1 MGMTIKNT
9 IKKYTIDLTNV
20 QFMKRK
26 VASLKGRI
34 TKLEDNTH
42 KLQLLVKDS
51 VLSLLDATT
60 TYQSNSYPTYQS
72 AVMEI
77 NRKYI
82 GIADWGVLQTGSI
95 VDLRAAFIVGDGMI
109 ISDKEPGE
117 EPSAELEWT
126 EEFFK
131 YNDLD
136 REVVQEFAKEAEI
149 EGKIALKLAI
159 EEDKEED
166 EEVDEKDKKWR
177 VSVRF
182 ISWLDKKYKV
192 IPNPLDYLD
201 YQKLKWDTTGTHK
214 GETLDAK
221 EFVYKKFGGRIM
233 NPNEAA
239 PKIMKCLSQIEGF
252 DKALR
257 DWRQINHIFAGPIL
271 YAKCEDQNEVKI
283 TLAAMNDK
291 NFKLNK
297 VLAGTAEIGFIKLD
311 VGGIDSIEKEIA
323 DLAKVISGT
332 TGVPVHWLGFVDLMS
347 NRATAED
354 LINMINGATTK
365 ERQTWIGAYEEVIK
379 KAMDMW
385 NNAAEKGMSKDKQL
399 DPDKIKVD
407 IPIITKMH
415 YDRLEKIFL
424 PACIAGKISDEA
436 FLAMV
441 PGLDVKAEM
450 ERKKEKEDSEI
461 EGLKNEMDGM
471 KADRL
476 EKDLLRG
483 GKKEN
488 EK

>member
-1 MGMTIKNT
+1 MTIKNT

-26 VASLKGRI
+26 VASMKGRI

-42 KLQLLVKDS
+42 KLQHLVKDS

-60 TYQSNSYPTYQS
+60 TYQSNLYPSYQS
-72 AVMEI
+72 AVTEI

-82 GIADWGVLQTGSI
+82 GTADWGVLQTGSI
-95 VDLRAAFIVGDGMI
+95 IDLRAAFIVGDGVI
-109 ISDKEPGE
+109 ITDKEPRE
-117 EPSAELEWT
+117 EPSAELEWV

-149 EGKIALKLAI
+149 EGKIALKLAV

-166 EEVDEKDKKWR
+166 EEVDEKDKKWK

-201 YQKLKWDTTGTHK
+201 YQKLKWDKTGQHE

-239 PKIMKCLSQIEGF
+239 PKIMKCLPQIEGF
-252 DKALR
+252 DKALW
-257 DWRQINHIFAGPIL
+257 DWRNINHIFAGPVL
-271 YAKCEDQNEVKI
+271 YAKCVDGAEVKLM
-283 TLAAMNDK
+283 LAAFDDK
-291 NFKLNK
+291 NFKLRK
-297 VLAGTAEIGFIKLD
+297 ILAGTAEMSFIKLD
-311 VGGIDSIEKEIA
+311 VGGVDSLENEIA
-323 DLAKVISGT
+323 NLAKVISGT

-365 ERQTWIGAYEEVIK
+365 ERQTWIGAYEEVIQ
-379 KAMDMW
+379 KAIVMW
-385 NNAAEKGMSKDKQL
+385 NNAAEKGMGKDRQL

-424 PACIAGKISDEA
+424 PAVIAGKISDEA
-436 FLAMV
+436 FLAMI
-441 PGLDVKAEM
+441 PGLDVTAEM
-450 ERKKEKEDSEI
+450 ERKKEKEEGEI
-461 EGLKNEMDGM
+461 ESLKNEMDGL
-471 KADRL
+471 KTDRI
-476 EKDLLRG
+476 ERDLLRG
-483 GKKEN
+483 GKKE
-488 EK
+488 EEE